1 MFPCTNQKGMWAVLL
16 DMYIKLGSTRG
27 LESGYVLIIAELH
40 GKFKFKC
47 HLYHALQ
54 MQAYFMDC

>member
-1 MFPCTNQKGMWAVLL
+1 MWAVLL